1 MERQL
6 QSSLSGSRTQI
17 IGREASSAL
26 DKSMRCALVVASTAV
41 MNCQKEWD
49 LALQKVPTVL
59 GTERLV
65 S

>member
-1 MERQL
+1 MERPL

-26 DKSMRCALVVASTAV
+26 GKSMHCALVASTVV

-59 GTERLV
+59 GTARLV

>member
-1 MERQL
+1 MERPL

-26 DKSMRCALVVASTAV
+26 GKSMRCALVASTVV

-59 GTERLV
+59 GTARLV